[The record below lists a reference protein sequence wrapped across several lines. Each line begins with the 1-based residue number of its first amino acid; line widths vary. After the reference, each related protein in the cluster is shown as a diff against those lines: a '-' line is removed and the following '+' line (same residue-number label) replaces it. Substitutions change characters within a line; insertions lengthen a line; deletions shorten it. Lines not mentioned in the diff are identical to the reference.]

1 MSLTKLVTHLTTSY
15 QVDYVN
21 MSNDMAVLANENFY
35 IRNNSAQLDML
46 VLKMED
52 SVLYVDL
59 MGSAGGAGLF
69 NFNFGSE
76 RSFIKRT
83 TKIILDYCASQ
94 QTEVVILKN
103 A

>member
-1 MSLTKLVTHLTTSY
+1 MPLEKLVAHLTASY

-21 MSNDMAVLANENFY
+21 VSSDMAVLANENFY
-35 IRNNSAQLDML
+35 LRNNSTQLDML
-46 VLKMED
+46 VIKIED

-76 RSFIKRT
+76 RSFINRT
-83 TKIILDYCASQ
+83 TKIIRDYCASQ
-94 QTEVVILKN
+94 QVEVLEMK
-103 A
+103 